1 MAVVIATSQAIIAS
15 PEKIHAEDDFSRG
28 ELYILPMG
36 NYMIV
41 FIYINIS
48 LEQIDAVPGGIRF
61 TGECFMPYFSKL
73 SSMEE
78 VGDDQAFHSVF
89 FSFLPLYCLWR

>member
-1 MAVVIATSQAIIAS
+1 MAVVIACSQAIIAS
-15 PEKIHAEDDFSRG
+15 PEKIHAGDDFSRG
-28 ELYILPMG
+28 ELFLPMG

-61 TGECFMPYFSKL
+61 
-73 SSMEE
+73 
-78 VGDDQAFHSVF
+78 VG
-89 FSFLPLYCLWR
+89 